1 MVDIFGPS
9 KLAASEMH
17 KAVNSLEISRD
28 RRAKCALAWM
38 LAFAALLVAV
48 YGTVLFEPVLASHF
62 DWPILLKLNQYVFPV
77 AFLNRAI
84 TGLSGLPILTGAPL
98 IALFWYLW
106 FESNSEST
114 KAKLLLGLGAAVAAV
129 ILSRGLQLTLPTH
142 IRPLLDPVPG
152 FNIPP
157 GVDLIGLNEWN
168 SVPSDHGCVY
178 FALAT
183 VIWRR
188 SHMLGLLGL
197 LPALI
202 GSLPRFYLGYHY
214 PSDVVLGAILG
225 ISVVMLVE
233 NYGPETFA
241 RRAVRF
247 EQQRPGIFYFWAFL
261 LTFEVSV
268 LFGDIRQIGVGLAQA
283 YRFVAQ

>member
-1 MVDIFGPS
+1 
-9 KLAASEMH
+9 MH
-17 KAVNSLEISRD
+17 KAVNSLELSRH
-28 RRAKCALAWM
+28 RRIKCASAWI
-38 LAFAALLVAV
+38 LAFATLSVAV

-84 TGLSGLPILTGAPL
+84 TAIIEVPILIGAPL
-98 IALFWYLW
+98 VALFWYLW
-106 FESNSEST
+106 FESNSESA
-114 KAKLLLGLGAAVAAV
+114 KAKLLLGLGAAIAAV

-157 GVDLIGLNEWN
+157 GVALNGLNEWN
-168 SVPSDHGCVY
+168 SVPSDHACVY
-178 FALAT
+178 FALVT

-188 SHMLGLLGL
+188 SHMLGLFGL

-202 GSLPRFYLGYHY
+202 NSLPRVYLGYHY
-214 PSDVVLGAILG
+214 PSDVVLGALLG

-261 LTFEVSV
+261 LSFEVSL
-268 LFGDIRQIGVGLAQA
+268 LFGDIRQLGVGLAQA